1 MPRVAI
7 GLVAACVLAGA
18 GAGQDGKAPGSP
30 AGQLKHLRTQAD
42 DIEATFLKE
51 LRADRSSAGVTRAN
65 DKYRQAIQEWRK
77 TALAALQKSGD
88 LPEAFP
94 VIEAVL
100 DGSSVEL
107 VEMADLLRK
116 HHTAN
121 PALGK
126 VFHGM
131 VQERQGRGRAFVE
144 EMAEKS
150 PVAAVRGQAAF
161 SLGWQAKWRITQ
173 DGDESLGF
181 GTKLTDAEREAQTAR
196 AEKYLTRATTSGDAP
211 MAHGKGTVAAH
222 ARAELAGLKNLASLR
237 VGKAAPEIV
246 GETVEGAKFKLSDTR
261 GKVTVVVFWATWC
274 GPCMRMVPHE
284 KKLVERLKGRPF
296 ALVGVNGDDDR
307 VKARDVAR
315 DKGMTWPSFWSG
327 EDGADGPIARAWNVH
342 TWPTIYVLDARG
354 VIRFTGHG
362 DAKLD
367 EWVDELLA
375 EPGTGARDR

>member
-1 MPRVAI
+1 MARVAI
-7 GLVAACVLAGA
+7 GLVAACFLAGV
-18 GAGQDGKAPGSP
+18 GAGQDGQAPGSP
-30 AGQLKHLRTQAD
+30 AEQLKRLRTQAD

-51 LRADRSSAGVTRAN
+51 LRADRSSDGVTKAN
-65 DKYRQAIQEWRK
+65 DNHHRAIQEWRK
-77 TALAALQKSGD
+77 TALAALRKSGD
-88 LPEAFP
+88 LPDAFP

-107 VEMADLLRK
+107 VEMADLLRR
-116 HHTAN
+116 HHAAN

-131 VQERQGRGRAFVE
+131 VQDHQEHGRAFVE

-161 SLGWQAKWRITQ
+161 ELGWQAKWRITQ
-173 DGDESLGF
+173 DGVRGLGF
-181 GTKLTDAEREAQTAR
+181 GTKLTDAGREAQTAR
-196 AEKYLTRATTSGDAP
+196 AEKYLTRATTAGDAP
-211 MAHGKGTVAAH
+211 MAYGKGTVAAH
-222 ARAELAGLKNLASLR
+222 ARAELAGLKNLATLR
-237 VGKAAPEIV
+237 VGKAAPDIV

-284 KKLVERLKGRPF
+284 KKLVERLQGRPF

-307 VKARDVAR
+307 VKARDAAR

-327 EDGADGPIARAWNVH
+327 VDGADGPIARAWNVH
-342 TWPTIYVLDARG
+342 TWPTVYVLDARG

-375 EPGTGARDR
+375 EVGNGARGR